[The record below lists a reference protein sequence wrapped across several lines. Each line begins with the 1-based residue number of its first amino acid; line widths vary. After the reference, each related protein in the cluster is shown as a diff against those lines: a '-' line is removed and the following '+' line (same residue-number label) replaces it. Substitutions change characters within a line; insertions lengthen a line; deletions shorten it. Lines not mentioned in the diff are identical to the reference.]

1 MVLEAARAEGQRLGA
16 QAAPAT
22 DRAALVEVLRGNGY
36 EPFEDPDGVIRL
48 RNCPF
53 DALAERHRQLT
64 CSMNLAMLTSVA
76 AAILESGVVAEPR
89 PADGFCCVAFVPS
102 A

>member
-1 MVLEAARAEGQRLGA
+1 M
-16 QAAPAT
+16 
-22 DRAALVEVLRGNGY
+22 
-36 EPFEDPDGVIRL
+36 IRL

-64 CSMNLAMLTSVA
+64 CSMNLVMLTSVA
-76 AAILESGVVAEPR
+76 AAIPDSGVVAVPR
-89 PADGFCCVAFVPS
+89 AADGFCCVAFEPS